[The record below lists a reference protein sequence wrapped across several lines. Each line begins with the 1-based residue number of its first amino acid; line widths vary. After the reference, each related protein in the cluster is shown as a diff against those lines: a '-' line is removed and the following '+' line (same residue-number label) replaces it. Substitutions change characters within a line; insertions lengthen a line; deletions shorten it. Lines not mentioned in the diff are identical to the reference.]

1 MTPPPLR
8 DSISAMNRPFFYIV
22 LIATTCLL
30 GCLGQDAGSDVSIDG
45 IKLSDI
51 TAVNSTRLPPQIF
64 FRMFVYETP
73 AENFTSL
80 NDIFE
85 NLSTEPLRFVNEDT
99 FRANGFNAAF
109 GYNKMWDPAASR
121 LRQLNAKRIMTKD
134 IFIFDDDGHDIPV
147 TGSNNP
153 QTMLYISKE
162 RIITI
167 ANLDSGQFIWR
178 IKAKAIPQ
186 RRGTA
191 GVTIMPV
198 FKNNYQSKFAKLFEG
213 VKPGETVFGSA
224 GFGLNMSYE
233 DFVLIGPSRYNTE
246 QTTLCNSFFAR
257 IRDYVINEP
266 SQYQPGSVTM
276 TKPVTVKKNA
286 PMIHLYMIV
295 CVRVDN

>member
-1 MTPPPLR
+1 
-8 DSISAMNRPFFYIV
+8 MNRPFFYIV

-30 GCLGQDAGSDVSIDG
+30 GCLGQDAHSDVSIDG

-51 TAVNSTRLPPQIF
+51 TATDSTGLPPQIF
-64 FRMFVYETP
+64 FRMFVFEMP
-73 AENFTSL
+73 AENFTSI
-80 NDIFE
+80 NDIFK
-85 NLSTEPLRFVNEDT
+85 NLSTEPLRFVNKDT

-121 LRQLNAKRIMTKD
+121 LRQLNAKRIMTKN
-134 IFIFDDDGHDIPV
+134 IFIFDDDGHDIV
-147 TGSNNP
+147 IAGTNNP

-178 IKAKAIPQ
+178 IKAKIIPQ

-198 FKNNYQSKFAKLFEG
+198 FKNNYQPKFTKLIEG

-224 GFGLNMSYE
+224 GFGLNMSNE
-233 DFVLIGPSRYNTE
+233 DFILIGPGRYNSE
-246 QTTLCNSFFAR
+246 QATLCNSFFAR
-257 IRDYVINEP
+257 IGDYVIDEP
-266 SQYQPGSVTM
+266 SQHKSGSVTV
-276 TKPVTVKKNA
+276 TKQITMKKDA
-286 PMIHLYMIV
+286 PIIRLYMIV
-295 CVRVDN
+295 CVRVGN